1 MHTLTI
7 VLTQSLVHGYIV
19 AMTILQ
25 LDPNAESR
33 YGAIVQA
40 LRRDIVAG
48 KLKPGERL
56 PTHRELADSLGV
68 AVGTVT
74 RAYAEAERQGL
85 VQGEIGRGT
94 FVRGPKSRSP
104 QPVREV
110 GENTP
115 GFVDLSLN
123 YPLYCEDPDLS
134 PSLTSLARH
143 KDLPRL
149 LQYQANE
156 GIDRHRKTGAQW
168 IARFG
173 VDVTHDAVV
182 VCSGA
187 QHALMCSFA
196 AVTKPGDLVL
206 TEALTYPGA
215 RGVAEMLHAKLLG
228 VATDDE
234 GMRPDA
240 LLATCRRRKARAIYL
255 TPTLQNPT
263 STILS
268 AKRRREIV
276 EIAKAHDLWIIEDD
290 VHRRLVPDA
299 PPALATLAPDRTF
312 FIAGTSKSVSGGLRV
327 AFLACPPTMIGRVVQ
342 SVWATI
348 WMVPPLCAEIV
359 CRWIEDGTAEETV
372 ARKRA
377 EAKARQKIARET
389 LGAFS
394 YRAHEHGLYLWLDLP
409 KPWTSA
415 DFAAAARRRG
425 VGVTAAEAFLVDDTD
440 APAAVRICLGAP
452 RDRET
457 LLHGLRV
464 LAGLLSSAPGSA
476 ASIV

>member
-1 MHTLTI
+1 
-7 VLTQSLVHGYIV
+7 
-19 AMTILQ
+19 MTILS
-25 LDPNAESR
+25 LDPNAPSR

-40 LRRDIVAG
+40 LRRDILAG
-48 KLKPGERL
+48 KLQPGERL

-94 FVRGPKSRSP
+94 FVRGPRSQSP
-104 QPVREV
+104 RPVHE
-110 GENTP
+110 GDDTP

-134 PSLTSLARH
+134 TSLTSLARH
-143 KDLPRL
+143 DELHRL

-156 GIDRHRKTGAQW
+156 GIDRHRAVGAAW
-168 IARFG
+168 IGRFG
-173 VDVTHDAVV
+173 VEVAPSSVV

-187 QHALMCSFA
+187 QHALLCTFA

-206 TEALTYPGA
+206 TESLTYPGA
-215 RGVAEMLHAKLLG
+215 HGVADLLHVKLLG
-228 VATDDE
+228 VATDGE

-240 LLATCRRRKARAIYL
+240 LAAICRRRKARALYL

-263 STILS
+263 STILPEG
-268 AKRRREIV
+268 RRREIV
-276 EIAKAHDLWIIEDD
+276 EIAKAHDLWIMEDD

-299 PPALATLAPDRTF
+299 PAALATLAPDRTF

-327 AFLACPPTMIGRVVQ
+327 AFLACPPTMIGRVAQ

-359 CRWIEDGTAEETV
+359 CRWIEDGTAEATV
-372 ARKRA
+372 SRKRT
-377 EAKARQKIARET
+377 EAKARQAIAREI

-394 YRAHEHGLYLWLDLP
+394 FRAHEHGLYLWLELP
-409 KPWTSA
+409 EPWTSA
-415 DFAAAARRRG
+415 GFAAAAGRRG
-425 VGVTAAEAFLVDDTD
+425 VGVTSSDVFLVGDGEP
-440 APAAVRICLGAP
+440 PAAVRICLGAP
-452 RDRET
+452 GNRDT
-457 LLHGLRV
+457 LAHALRV
-464 LAGLLSSAPGSA
+464 VAGLLSSAPGAA